1 MLVDIPTLNTLKYYL
16 TVHVFYLLF
25 HPENKM
31 FLEKDAINT
40 FFKM

>member
-1 MLVDIPTLNTLKYYL
+1 MLVDILTLNTLKYSA
-16 TVHVFYLLF
+16 TVHVFYLSL

-40 FFKM
+40 FFQM